1 MKTYTRLADI
11 RRSKLET
18 RVFRITTRF
27 YTVTSVTKD
36 IKMDA
41 LLLTD
46 LRRRRGEEEE
56 VQGVH

>member
-11 RRSKLET
+11 RRSKPET

-36 IKMDA
+36 IKMDD